1 MSEPAESPAILHQM
15 DRSDKIAIG
24 LSTFFSIVFSAAAA
38 TASVVWVM
46 KDTFASQTNLA
57 EMEGELKTE
66 IVRMDN
72 DWKAIFAR
80 MERERKADFARM
92 GNERKAM
99 FDKMERERKEV
110 FTRMEHERKA
120 DLARM
125 ERERKADLAKID
137 RKFDRVD
144 EKLVDINNAIIRLER
159 SVSNDI
165 KGLNR
170 AIGKI
175 EGRLDVIERHLM
187 SGMES
192 AENPPSG

>member
-1 MSEPAESPAILHQM
+1 MVIIAYYCHFFRSPMSDSAEPPAILSQM

-24 LSTFFSIVFSAAAA
+24 VSTFFSIVFSAAAA
-38 TASVVWVM
+38 TASVTWVM
-46 KDTFASQTNLA
+46 KDTFASQADLA
-57 EMEGELKTE
+57 KMEDGLRAE

-80 MERERKADFARM
+80 MESERRADLAKVDKDWRAAFARM
-92 GNERKAM
+92 ESG
-99 FDKMERERKEV
+99 
-110 FTRMEHERKA
+110 
-120 DLARM
+120 
-125 ERERKADLAKID
+125 RKADLAKID
-137 RKFDRVD
+137 QKFDRVD

-187 SGMES
+187 PGMKS
-192 AENPPSG
+192 AENPSSD